1 MVYVDKVH
9 YTKDSYGNE
18 LYISEVMWTDSL
30 YENAWKRC
38 SKADMIRFIN
48 ANPGHARTKYVRGG
62 RWCDGEEIRV
72 VDNSYLRTDN
82 NNIKADNLENLP
94 RY

>member
-18 LYISEVMWTDSL
+18 LYISEVMWTNSL
-30 YENAWKRC
+30 HENAWKRC
-38 SKADMIRFIN
+38 SKADMIHFIN
-48 ANPGHARTKYVRGG
+48 ANPGHARTKYVRCG
-62 RWCDGEEIRV
+62 RWCDGEEIHV

>member
-38 SKADMIRFIN
+38 GKADMIRFIN
-48 ANPGHARTKYVRGG
+48 ANPGHARTK
-62 RWCDGEEIRV
+62 
-72 VDNSYLRTDN
+72 
-82 NNIKADNLENLP
+82 
-94 RY
+94 